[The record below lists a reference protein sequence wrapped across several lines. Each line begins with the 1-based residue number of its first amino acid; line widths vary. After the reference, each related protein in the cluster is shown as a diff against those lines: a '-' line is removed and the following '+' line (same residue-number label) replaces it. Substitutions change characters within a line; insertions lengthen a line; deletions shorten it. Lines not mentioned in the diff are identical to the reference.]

1 MQKTS
6 KIIFN
11 YRLSRA
17 WRVIENTFGIL
28 TTKFWIFRRAILAK
42 PDKVG
47 KIAKATCCLRNY
59 LWIYEMQ
66 NSASNCF
73 YCPPGYIDREDTDGN
88 IIPGNWRLQNSGA
101 LQSTQHLGSNT
112 YSSTAANLRD
122 TLRDFMVSHEG
133 EVSW

>member
-73 YCPPGYIDREDTDGN
+73 YCPPGYIEWEDTDGN
-88 IIPGNWRLQNSGA
+88 IIPG
-101 LQSTQHLGSNT
+101 
-112 YSSTAANLRD
+112 D
-122 TLRDFMVSHEG
+122 
-133 EVSW
+133 